1 MGELEATGLEATLE
15 HGFAHA
21 ELLERALTH
30 SSLAHERG
38 SDEPQRE
45 DNETLEFLGDAVV
58 GLGGRGVGVSALS
71 RAFRGSAGRGCGVR
85 W

>member
-1 MGELEATGLEATLE
+1 MEATGLEATLE
-15 HGFAHA
+15 HRFAHA

-38 SDEPQRE
+38 SDEPQRKTR
-45 DNETLEFLGDAVV
+45 DARISGDAW
-58 GLGGRGVGVSALS
+58 LGWCRGVGVSALS
-71 RAFRGSAGRGCGVR
+71 RAFRGSADALRVR